1 MGYQATAP
9 HTGRGRSMQVSTVQD
24 GRQTGYVRETES
36 VEVVIACCSDEEY
49 AERTAKPDEVK
60 GCYVPGYLVA

>member
-9 HTGRGRSMQVSTVQD
+9 HAGRGRSTQVSPVQD
-24 GRQTGYVRETES
+24 GRQTRHVREPES
-36 VEVVIACCSDEEY
+36 VEVVLACCSDDEY

-60 GCYVPGYLVA
+60 GYHVPGYLAA